1 MTIVTAATAGAM
13 ETGTA
18 DTEEEEEEE
27 TAAIATAATAHA
39 RARHGGL
46 ARARRAVGTTIADA
60 DDDARVP

>member
-18 DTEEEEEEE
+18 DTEEEEEE